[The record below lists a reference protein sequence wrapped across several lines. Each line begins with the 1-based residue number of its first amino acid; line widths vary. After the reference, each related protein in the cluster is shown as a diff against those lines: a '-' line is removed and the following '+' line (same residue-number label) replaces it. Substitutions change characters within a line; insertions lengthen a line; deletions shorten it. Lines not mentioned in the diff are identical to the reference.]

1 VHAPLIVFC
10 ARELALLR
18 RTLHRASVPRRH
30 LLLLLAQQPLH
41 DAVLVEHVAR
51 LEGQRD
57 LHGGAGGG
65 GGSGGGGSGGGRTF
79 ASIYRDI
86 YPGRVGSY
94 LLVVRANSA
103 TLSHSTPGGA
113 QPNAL
118 YVGGV
123 IYCHSHR
130 HPAKF
135 CDVMYKGKYGAVIG

>member
-65 GGSGGGGSGGGRTF
+65 GGSGGPSLDSRAESGISLDGSIQLSSAQPITGSDSGGGGDALAVGAALVRSVE
-79 ASIYRDI
+79 ASAARFEQ
-86 YPGRVGSY
+86 
-94 LLVVRANSA
+94 L
-103 TLSHSTPGGA
+103 GA
-113 QPNAL
+113 QVEP
-118 YVGGV
+118 
-123 IYCHSHR
+123 
-130 HPAKF
+130 
-135 CDVMYKGKYGAVIG
+135 